1 MTTNNDTRERE
12 MGFVGKIAVVTG
24 GASGIG
30 RATVLEL
37 ARAGAQVICADIDV
51 ARGEALVAEALHA
64 DLPISFEPIDLT
76 DSVSVRRCAVAVM
89 TRHPKVDILVNAAG
103 FSAIHPFTETPPDYL
118 DKVIAG
124 NLTGTLHLTQ
134 ALLPALIAAG
144 SARIVNVA
152 SDAGRVG
159 SSGETAYAAAKGGM
173 IAFTKSLAREVARYT
188 IGVNCVC
195 PGPTDTPLL
204 GTRSDKLRD
213 AFAKAIPFRRFGK
226 PEEIADA
233 IAYFAG
239 PKSSY
244 VTGQVLSVSGGLTFA
259 G

>member
-1 MTTNNDTRERE
+1 MEFT
-12 MGFVGKIAVVTG
+12 GKTALVTG

-30 RATVLEL
+30 KATVLQL
-37 ARAGAQVICADIDV
+37 ASGGARVICADINQ
-51 ARGEALVAEALHA
+51 AAGQALVDDATRSNFAIEY
-64 DLPISFEPIDLT
+64 EPIDLT
-76 DSVSVRRCAVAVM
+76 DSESVRRCAAAVIA
-89 TRHPKVDILVNAAG
+89 RQPKIDILVNAAG
-103 FSAIHPFTETPPDYL
+103 FSMFYPFLETPPDYL

-124 NLTGTLHLTQ
+124 NLTGALHLTQ

-144 SARIVNVA
+144 NAHVVNVA

-159 SSGETAYAAAKGGM
+159 STGETAYAAAKGGM
-173 IAFTKSLAREVARYT
+173 IAFTKSLAREMARHG
-188 IGVNCVC
+188 ICVNCVC

-204 GTRSDKLRD
+204 NTRSEKLKD
-213 AFAKAIPFRRFGK
+213 AFVKAIAFRRLGK

-233 IAYFAG
+233 ITYLAG

-244 VTGQVLSVSGGLTFA
+244 VTAQILSVSGGLTFA